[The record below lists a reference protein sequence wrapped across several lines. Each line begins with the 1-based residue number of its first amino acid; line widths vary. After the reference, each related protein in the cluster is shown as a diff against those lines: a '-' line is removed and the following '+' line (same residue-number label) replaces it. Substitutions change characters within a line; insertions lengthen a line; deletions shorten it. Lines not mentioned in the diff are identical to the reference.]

1 MSCIYVHEL
10 YTSTCTQKS
19 CLFPSY
25 DHLSL
30 LLPSSVCLAS
40 SVCSNGPLNHRDPW
54 SIRTPRGLPS
64 SPCFTLCSESFEQT
78 LPGLFLVS
86 LISFSLLP
94 CLSLNHESDNTFVL
108 CVYLCRCRDCLRL
121 FLSFDWGIS
130 VMWVWGIGLLSVGKR
145 LSRFSKAWPRLSNRT
160 V

>member
-1 MSCIYVHEL
+1 MSCIYVHIL
-10 YTSTCTQKS
+10 YTSTFPQKAV
-19 CLFPSY
+19 FPPY
-25 DHLSL
+25 DSLSL

-40 SVCSNGPLNHRDPW
+40 SVCSNGSLNHRDPW

-64 SPCFTLCSESFEQT
+64 SPRFTLCSESFEQT

-121 FLSFDWGIS
+121 FLSFYWGIS
-130 VMWVWGIGLLSVGKR
+130 VMWVCRIRPLSVGKR
-145 LSRFSKAWPRLSNRT
+145 LSRLSKAWPRLKNRT